1 MKIYFKKEKK
11 IGFIDLYIQKIW
23 KMMGLIRKKKS
34 VFMKYVDQY
43 LKFQQYLSG
52 IIDIFEK
59 KLG

>member
-11 IGFIDLYIQKIW
+11 GFIGLYVQKNQENDGID
-23 KMMGLIRKKKS
+23 KKKET

-43 LKFQQYLSG
+43 LKFQQDLSD
-52 IIDIFEK
+52 IIDTFEK